1 MICMPWLRQR
11 VRCGRYID
19 ISLLPITVLY
29 YTQTRAH
36 KRFNRQKSNSNDG
49 RLAPA
54 CLTVIY
60 IYI

>member
-1 MICMPWLRQR
+1 MICIPWLQQR
-11 VRCGRYID
+11 VRRGRYID
-19 ISLLPITVLY
+19 ISLLPITVL

-54 CLTVIY
+54 CLTIVY